1 VGYLA
6 EVIEAHFGDGGRS
19 ARDRLPARGRAARHG
34 RRAGLLPAPPTAPLL
49 VVNGDLVTSVDVDAM
64 LGTHAEGGFAA
75 TIGTRRYLHTVP
87 FGCIVRH
94 GDRVVAIEEKPTL
107 SREVNAGMYVLEP
120 WVVGLVARGEQESM
134 LDVLARV
141 IDRDE
146 TVGAFEVDDDWLD
159 VGQRE
164 QLRRAREGS

>member
-1 VGYLA
+1 M
-6 EVIEAHFGDGGRS
+6 IEAHFGDG
-19 ARDRLPARGRAARHG
+19 AAFGAAIDYLREDEPLG
-34 RRAGLLPAPPTAPLL
+34 TAGALGLLPAPPTAPLL

-64 LGTHAEGGFAA
+64 LRTHAEGGFAA

-87 FGCIVRH
+87 FGCIVRD
-94 GDRVVAIEEKPTL
+94 GDRVVRIEEKPTL
-107 SREVNAGMYVLEP
+107 SREVNAGMYVLDP
-120 WVVGLVARGEQESM
+120 WVVGLVARGEQVSM

-146 TVGAFEVDDDWLD
+146 IVGAFEVDDDWLD